1 LVLQLV
7 KAPLQ
12 LRQARSVVAVAASLA
27 APMAH
32 ALRTRASAQLP
43 HARTR
48 LPLQAQAL
56 CLKQNL
62 LAAWEKQLP
71 QAQAL
76 CLKQSLLAARTSQL
90 LHALRRPQAQ
100 AL

>member
-1 LVLQLV
+1 
-7 KAPLQ
+7 
-12 LRQARSVVAVAASLA
+12 VVAVVASLA
-27 APMAH
+27 APMAR
-32 ALRTRASAQLP
+32 AIKTRASAQLP

-56 CLKQNL
+56 YLKPSPV
-62 LAAWEKQLP
+62 AALINQRPQAQALFLKPSPVAALISQRP

-76 CLKQSLLAARTSQL
+76 CLKPSLVAAPTRP
-90 LHALRRPQAQ
+90 RPQAQ